1 MEMPISTDAF
11 RGSDIV
17 SAEPIDDKQVKTE
30 LLYRAIGRP
39 VINRLPTLLPLSV
52 IAMAASGIPERM
64 FLWGLILIYSAAT
77 FAAAATAGL
86 VKKAIEN
93 DRNIKQSLRIWL
105 GVEFAASAIWG
116 LMLLPIADS
125 SLVGPERPII
135 TAVVMVTVAAG
146 SLVSANVI
154 GLSKAIIAGFIATA
168 LPASVFFYDN
178 YGAMLVASSFLMFL
192 GLIHLVSMMQK
203 EAVRNL
209 KTELENKQ
217 LTSRLA
223 EALDIAQ
230 YLSRHDS
237 LTGLL
242 NRRDFETAAK
252 KLRQSHSHSSM
263 AIILLDLDHFKK
275 INDRFGHA
283 TGDEVLKAAAGIIK
297 TPVRALHMSAGA
309 QEAVARWGGEEFV
322 IALARTSLEEA
333 KIVAERICLALAQYE
348 NSNWPPTLKLTCS
361 IGVAT
366 WGDGEELNNAIDQ
379 ADLAMFKA
387 KSLGRNNVQ
396 IAGEQTV
403 ETLIGPE

>member
-1 MEMPISTDAF
+1 MQMAF
-11 RGSDIV
+11 ASDQFDV
-17 SAEPIDDKQVKTE
+17 TAKPAESSVPDKKVERE
-30 LLYRAIGRP
+30 LLRRAIGDP
-39 VINRLPTLLPLSV
+39 IKGRLPVLIPV
-52 IAMAASGIPERM
+52 AIICFAASGLSQRITFWM
-64 FLWGLILIYSAAT
+64 LAACFLLAT
-77 FAAAATAGL
+77 FLAAATAGR
-86 VKKAIEN
+86 VKGAIERKSPIKKAMV
-93 DRNIKQSLRIWL
+93 LWL
-105 GVEFAASAIWG
+105 SMEFVATAFWG
-116 LMLLPIADS
+116 TLLAPMSESGITGA
-125 SLVGPERPII
+125 ERATI
-135 TAVVMVTVAAG
+135 TAVILVTLATACLFASNAKVM
-146 SLVSANVI
+146 
-154 GLSKAIIAGFIATA
+154 SKTAIAGFAATA
-168 LPASVFFYDN
+168 LPISVYHYAE
-178 YGAMLVASSFLMFL
+178 YGLLMIAGAALMF
-192 GLIHLVSMMQK
+192 GCLIHLISRKQQ
-203 EAVRNL
+203 EAVQNL
-209 KTELENKQ
+209 RTELENGRLTKQ
-217 LTSRLA
+217 LRK
-223 EALDIAQ
+223 ALGTAQ
-230 YLSRHDS
+230 YLSSHDS

-242 NRRDFETAAK
+242 NRRDFETTAK